1 MSDCPPYT
9 RGLAV
14 TSDSHIQTVRTVLG
28 TQDTR
33 QAPDAR
39 HTASS
44 NENRQHHRLISSFT
58 TECIDRPV
66 PSTEKAPTPA
76 TTLNPNP
83 FAPFFVTC
91 MSGAFRSLQQLPK
104 PDQTATTTKQDSPS
118 ATCTQDS
125 PSATSTAE
133 DKQHVHRQL
142 PCSAP
147 PLPEGLALSTSP
159 TLPPNCLSAKGR
171 DGHIAADS
179 KGVWSPGLHLGV
191 EVAGAEL
198 EGVRA
203 LLALLLVFVRTH
215 GQCVCPAQACR
226 RSPCYA
232 ELQPA
237 RSSKPDTHPKDGG
250 IHEKCEHAV
259 FTRGRRVSTY

>member
-1 MSDCPPYT
+1 
-9 RGLAV
+9 
-14 TSDSHIQTVRTVLG
+14 
-28 TQDTR
+28 
-33 QAPDAR
+33 
-39 HTASS
+39 
-44 NENRQHHRLISSFT
+44 
-58 TECIDRPV
+58 
-66 PSTEKAPTPA
+66 
-76 TTLNPNP
+76 
-83 FAPFFVTC
+83 
-91 MSGAFRSLQQLPK
+91 MSGVFRSLQHLPK
-104 PDQTATTTKQDSPS
+104 PDQTAKTTKQDSPS

-133 DKQHVHRQL
+133 IQTTFAQTAAL
-142 PCSAP
+142 LCSCPNHKASLCRHPP
-147 PLPEGLALSTSP
+147 PLPPS
-159 TLPPNCLSAKGR
+159 CLSAKGR

-215 GQCVCPAQACR
+215 DQCVCPAQACR

-232 ELQPA
+232 EVQLA
-237 RSSKPDTHPKDGG
+237 RSKPDTHPKDGG

-259 FTRGRRVSTY
+259 FRRGIRVSTFLTQHTNRNTL